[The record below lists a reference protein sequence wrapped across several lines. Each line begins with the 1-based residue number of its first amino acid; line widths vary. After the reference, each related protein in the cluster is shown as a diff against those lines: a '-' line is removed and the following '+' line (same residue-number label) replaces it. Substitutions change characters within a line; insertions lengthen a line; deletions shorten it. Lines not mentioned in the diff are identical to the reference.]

1 MPQLLRFSDF
11 PECRQVRIIGKG
23 SASGLKEKCKKFF
36 QQNAD
41 DNNLLCIISD
51 EKDWE
56 VLYPVIS
63 DGNGKKQHPKDCR
76 GKGKGKGWTW
86 ESDKEEVENHKTFTA
101 QLKKACGAV
110 CYADDEELGDFEED
124 TDELP
129 AETEAAE
136 AAENEEGDNELQKLA
151 ACREVIQ
158 KNFELFLKTYQ
169 KKFGKEFASSEDV
182 TMFYREAA
190 DIEKVQLWNEEAA
203 SRNVLIDPCA
213 FNEMILGNDEDPDIV
228 ILGKNPGAAGIDF
241 IKEED
246 FFNDCFDELEQRK
259 KVQEKKLF
267 YPLVSKEVMEKLPWF
282 SNRLIFGSVSDSN
295 APAGILSRFVSGKKI
310 KEVCAE
316 KFAGRIVSLE
326 LVPYHTVRFQGGKKL
341 LRQFGVVDKVK
352 AVVEKA
358 IRRKAVIL
366 CPYFGAVKM
375 WLEHVK
381 ALENYEFFY
390 TTHFRYGQTD
400 AAQDGNMNIAALR
413 HYSKIGTPRSEE
425 ENCDAVFKRLEELGW
440 K

>member
-1 MPQLLRFSDF
+1 MPKLLRFSDF
-11 PECRQVRIIGKG
+11 PECRQVRMIGSG
-23 SASGLKEKCKKFF
+23 SVSGLKEKCKKFF

-51 EKDWE
+51 EADWE

-63 DGNGKKQHPKDCR
+63 DGNGNKQHPKDFW

-86 ESDKEEVENHKTFTA
+86 KSDKEEVENHKEFTA
-101 QLKKACGAV
+101 QLKNACGAI
-110 CYADDEELGDFEED
+110 CYADEEEFGDFEED

-129 AETEAAE
+129 AETEVAE
-136 AAENEEGDNELQKLA
+136 AAENEEGDTKLQKLA
-151 ACREVIQ
+151 ACKEVIQ

-282 SNRLIFGSVSDSN
+282 SNRLIFGSVSDSK
-295 APAGILSRFVSGKKI
+295 APAGILSRFASGKKI

-326 LVPYHTVRFQGGKKL
+326 LVPYHTVRFQGAQKL

-358 IRRKAVIL
+358 TARGAVIL